1 MLMSYIKATFQKINH
16 YIDILRTI
24 IFTLAKIQGAKCYK
38 SKEYSIA
45 ASNWSFY
52 RLLFCY
58 ANSLV
63 AAGYIG
69 MIFKLKEGWLHS
81 LFQKSPK

>member
-1 MLMSYIKATFQKINH
+1 MLMSSIKATFQKINH
-16 YIDILRTI
+16 YIDILRTT
-24 IFTLAKIQGAKCYK
+24 IFTLAMIQGAKCYK

-45 ASNWSFY
+45 ASNWNFY

-63 AAGYIG
+63 AAGYIR
-69 MIFKLKEGWLHS
+69 MVFKLKES
-81 LFQKSPK
+81 CLFQKSPK